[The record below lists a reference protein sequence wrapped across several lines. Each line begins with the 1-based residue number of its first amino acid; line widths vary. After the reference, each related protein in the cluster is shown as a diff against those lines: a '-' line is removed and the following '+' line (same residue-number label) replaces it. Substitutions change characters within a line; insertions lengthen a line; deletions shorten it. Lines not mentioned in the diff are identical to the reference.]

1 MMYKI
6 NGYLILFCKWLI
18 IVMIPVMVAVIFV
31 QVILR
36 YVFASSLSWAEELA
50 RYLLISITCFGSAL
64 AVKQGEHISLV
75 FLKNLIPEKV
85 RPIALLTTHFLLLG
99 FFGFGAVQGFKLSIS
114 QWIEKTSALQ
124 LPMTFPTIA
133 IPVAF
138 TIMILFSVEL
148 LHRDIGE
155 IMTSRKSKK
164 EVP

>member
-1 MMYKI
+1 MHKM
-6 NGYLILFCKWLI
+6 NGYLLQFCKWLI

-50 RYLLISITCFGSAL
+50 RYLLISISCFGSAL

-75 FLKNLIPEKV
+75 FIKNRIPEKV
-85 RPIALLTTHFLLLG
+85 RPLALLTTHFLLIG
-99 FFGFGAVQGFKLSIS
+99 FFGFGAVQGFKLSIA

-124 LPMTFPTIA
+124 LPMTFPTIT

-138 TIMILFSVEL
+138 TIMIFFSVEL
-148 LHRDIGE
+148 LFSDIGE
-155 IMTSRKSKK
+155 MITSRKTEK
-164 EVP
+164 EIP